1 MRARWREVLGTGAA
15 LPRKEKVRPCLLL
28 WLVLAEGL
36 VWWIHTA
43 VLEESTTRL
52 EEGIHSQS
60 SELSSA
66 KDYVTASLGSGLPC
80 ILTP

>member
-36 VWWIHTA
+36 AWWIRTA
-43 VLEESTTRL
+43 VMEESATRL

-60 SELSSA
+60 QELSA
-66 KDYVTASLGSGLPC
+66 KDYVTASLGSGLPRT
-80 ILTP
+80 LTP